1 MLRFVTIFLVCLTSL
16 PTFSQSASKWVV
28 GTITDV
34 RIHQTP
40 NPDDFGTVSYDVS
53 VKVGNTVY
61 VVLYTPPLGEET
73 VKYAGGRDLLV
84 LVGKSTIRYN
94 DMLGQSHDVP
104 IESQRPATKPTAP
117 RLVSPGGQ

>member
-1 MLRFVTIFLVCLTSL
+1 MLKFMTIFLVCLTTL
-16 PTFSQSASKWVV
+16 PTFSQSTSKWVV

-40 NPDDFGTVSYDVS
+40 DPDDFGTVSYDVS

-61 VVLYTPPLGEET
+61 VVLYTPPLEEET
-73 VKYAGGRDLLV
+73 VKYVGGRDLLV

-104 IESQRPATKPTAP
+104 IESQRPTAKPTSP
-117 RLVSPGGQ
+117 RLASPGGQ

>member
-1 MLRFVTIFLVCLTSL
+1 MFRFVTIFLVCLTAL
-16 PTFSQSASKWVV
+16 PTFSQSTSKWVV

-40 NPDDFGTVSYDVS
+40 GPDDFGTVSYDVS

-94 DMLGQSHDVP
+94 DMLGQSHDVL
-104 IESQRPATKPTAP
+104 IESQRPAANLSGSKS
-117 RLVSPGGQ
+117 VSQGAQ

>member
-1 MLRFVTIFLVCLTSL
+1 MLKFVTIFLVCLTSL

-61 VVLYTPPLGEET
+61 VVLYTPPLEEET

-104 IESQRPATKPTAP
+104 IESQRPTAKPTSP
-117 RLVSPGGQ
+117 RLASPGGQ

>member
-1 MLRFVTIFLVCLTSL
+1 MLRFVTIFLVCLTTHQ
-16 PTFSQSASKWVV
+16 TFGQSTSKWVV

-34 RIHQTP
+34 RVHQTP
-40 NPDDFGTVSYDVS
+40 NPDDFGTISYDVS

-61 VVLYTPPLGEET
+61 VVLYTPPLQEET

-104 IESQRPATKPTAP
+104 IESQRPTATPTSP
-117 RLVSPGGQ
+117 RLVSPAGQ

>member
-1 MLRFVTIFLVCLTSL
+1 MLRFVTTFLLCLTVVSA
-16 PTFSQSASKWVV
+16 FCQSTSKWVV

-34 RIHQTP
+34 RIHQSE
-40 NPDDFGTVSYDVS
+40 PDAFGAASYDVS

-104 IESQRPATKPTAP
+104 IESQRATTKPTFP
-117 RLVSPGGQ
+117 RLVSPGQ

>member
-1 MLRFVTIFLVCLTSL
+1 MFRFVTIFLVCLTAL
-16 PTFSQSASKWVV
+16 PTFSQSTSKWVV

-40 NPDDFGTVSYDVS
+40 DPDDFGTVSYDVS

-61 VVLYTPPLGEET
+61 VVLYTPPLEEET

-104 IESQRPATKPTAP
+104 IESQRPTAKPTSP
-117 RLVSPGGQ
+117 RLASPGGQ

>member
-1 MLRFVTIFLVCLTSL
+1 MLKFVTIFLVCLTSL

-104 IESQRPATKPTAP
+104 IESQRPTAKPTSP
-117 RLVSPGGQ
+117 RLASPGGQ